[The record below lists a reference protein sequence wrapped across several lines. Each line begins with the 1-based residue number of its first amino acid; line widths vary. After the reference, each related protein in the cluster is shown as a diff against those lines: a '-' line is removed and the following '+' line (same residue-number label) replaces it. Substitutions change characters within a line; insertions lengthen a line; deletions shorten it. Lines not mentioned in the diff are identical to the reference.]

1 MTQTP
6 PLVNLYPEELYKI
19 KSKVLIVLSKPWSEV
34 GDEEII
40 LLGKILNAVKL
51 SLAAVQIIT
60 RAEFTVED
68 FECYQPTC
76 IIAFG
81 SILKDSTKKYETL
94 SIGGIPIVVADELL
108 DLDDVR
114 KKNLWLTLKQVFH
127 S

>member
-1 MTQTP
+1 MTQTH
-6 PLVNLYPEELYKI
+6 PLENLYQEELYKI

-60 RAEFTVED
+60 RVDFTAED
-68 FECYQPTC
+68 FKRYQPTC

-94 SIGGIPIVVADELL
+94 SIAGVPIVVADELL
-108 DLDDVR
+108 QLDEVR